1 MERFDPRMDFPPVD
15 HALDNGLLAVGG
27 DLSVPRLITAYR
39 RGIFPWY
46 GPGDPILWWSPDPRL
61 VLLPQWLHVPRS
73 LRRVLNQQRF
83 AFSLDRDFEAVIR
96 GCAETRRGDGTWLVP
111 EMVAGYIKLHQ
122 AGYAH
127 SLEVWRQGQLA
138 GGIYGVA
145 LGHCFF
151 GESMFT
157 RVPDAGKAG
166 LVKLV
171 EWLACQGFELID
183 CQVTTAHLL
192 RFGAREI
199 RRGAFLARLAHALH
213 APDRIGPWEFQNL
226 SRC

>member
-1 MERFDPRMDFPPVD
+1 MDFPPVD
-15 HALDNGLLAVGG
+15 HALNNGLLAVGG
-27 DLSVPRLITAYR
+27 DLSPPRLINAYR

-61 VLLPQWLHVPRS
+61 VLLPEWLHVPRS
-73 LRRVLNQQRF
+73 LRRVLNQKRF

-96 GCAETRRGDGTWLVP
+96 GCAEARRDDGTWLVP
-111 EMVAGYIKLHQ
+111 DMVAAYIKLHQ

-127 SLEVWRQGQLA
+127 SLEVWQQGRLA

-145 LGHCFF
+145 MGRCFF

-157 RVPDAGKAG
+157 RIPEASKAG
-166 LVKLV
+166 LVMLV
-171 EWLACQGFELID
+171 RWLARQDFELID
-183 CQVTTAHLL
+183 CQVTTEHLL

-199 RRGAFLARLAHALH
+199 RRGEFLARLAHALH
-213 APDRIGPWEFQNL
+213 TPDRMGRWAFQF
-226 SRC
+226 

>member
-1 MERFDPRMDFPPVD
+1 MDFPPVD
-15 HALDNGLLAVGG
+15 HALNNGLLAVGG
-27 DLSVPRLITAYR
+27 DLSPPRLINAYR

-61 VLLPQWLHVPRS
+61 VLLPEWLHVPRS
-73 LRRVLNQQRF
+73 LRRVLNQKRF

-96 GCAETRRGDGTWLVP
+96 GCAEARRDDGTWLVP
-111 EMVAGYIKLHQ
+111 DMVAAYIKLHQ

-127 SLEVWRQGQLA
+127 SLEVWQQGRLA

-145 LGHCFF
+145 MGRCFF

-157 RVPDAGKAG
+157 RIPEASKAG
-166 LVKLV
+166 LVMLV
-171 EWLACQGFELID
+171 RWLARQDFELID
-183 CQVTTAHLL
+183 CQVTTEHLL

-199 RRGAFLARLAHALH
+199 RRGEFLARLAHALRT
-213 APDRIGPWEFQNL
+213 PDRMGRWAFQF
-226 SRC
+226 

>member
-1 MERFDPRMDFPPVD
+1 MVERFDQRMDFPPVD

-27 DLSVPRLITAYR
+27 DLSIPRLITAYR

-61 VLLPQWLHVPRS
+61 VLLPSWLHVPRS
-73 LRRVLNQQRF
+73 LRRVLNQRRF
-83 AFSLDRDFEAVIR
+83 TFSLDRDFEAVIH
-96 GCAETRRGDGTWLVP
+96 GCAGARRDDGTWLVP
-111 EMVAGYIKLHQ
+111 EMVAAYIKLHR

-127 SLEVWRQGQLA
+127 SLEVWRQGRLA

-145 LGHCFF
+145 LGNCFF

-157 RVPDAGKAG
+157 RVPDASKAG
-166 LVKLV
+166 LVALV
-171 EWLACQGFELID
+171 GWLGSRGFELID
-183 CQVTTAHLL
+183 CQVTTEHLL

-199 RRGAFLARLAHALH
+199 RRGAFLERLEHALR
-213 APDRIGPWEFQNL
+213 APDRIGRWEF
-226 SRC
+226 RI

>member
-1 MERFDPRMDFPPVD
+1 MEWLDSRMDFPPVD
-15 HALDNGLLAVGG
+15 HALNNGLLAVGG
-27 DLSVPRLITAYR
+27 DLSPPRLINAYR

-61 VLLPQWLHVPRS
+61 VLLPEWLHVPRS
-73 LRRVLNQQRF
+73 LRRVLNQKRF

-96 GCAETRRGDGTWLVP
+96 GCAEARRDDGTWLVP
-111 EMVAGYIKLHQ
+111 DMVAAYIKLHQ

-127 SLEVWRQGQLA
+127 SLEVWQQGRLA

-145 LGHCFF
+145 MGRCFF

-157 RVPDAGKAG
+157 RIPEASKAG
-166 LVKLV
+166 LVMLV
-171 EWLACQGFELID
+171 RWLARQDFELID
-183 CQVTTAHLL
+183 CQVTTEHLL

-199 RRGAFLARLAHALH
+199 RRGEFLARLAHALRT
-213 APDRIGPWEFQNL
+213 PDRMGRWAFQF
-226 SRC
+226 

>member
-1 MERFDPRMDFPPVD
+1 MDFPPVD

-27 DLSVPRLITAYR
+27 DLNVPRLLAAYR

-73 LRRVLNQQRF
+73 LRRVLNQDRF
-83 AFSLDRDFEAVIR
+83 TFSLDRDFETVIR
-96 GCAETRRGDGTWLVP
+96 GCAEARRGDGTWLVP
-111 EMVAGYIKLHQ
+111 EMIAAYIDLHR

-127 SLEVWRQGQLA
+127 SMEVWREERLA
-138 GGIYGVA
+138 GGVYGVA
-145 LGHCFF
+145 LGNCFF

-157 RVPDAGKAG
+157 RVSEAGKAG

-171 EWLACQGFELID
+171 GWLADRGFDLID
-183 CQVTTAHLL
+183 CQVTTEHLL

-199 RRGAFLARLAHALH
+199 RRGAFLERLAHALH
-213 APDRIGPWEFQNL
+213 APDRVGRWEFQP
-226 SRC
+226 

>member
-1 MERFDPRMDFPPVD
+1 MDFPPVD
-15 HALDNGLLAVGG
+15 HALNNGLLAVGG
-27 DLSVPRLITAYR
+27 DLSPPRLINAYR

-61 VLLPQWLHVPRS
+61 VLLPEWLHVPRS
-73 LRRVLNQQRF
+73 LRRVLNQKRF

-96 GCAETRRGDGTWLVP
+96 GCAEARRDDGTWLVP
-111 EMVAGYIKLHQ
+111 DMVAAYIKLHQ

-127 SLEVWRQGQLA
+127 SLEVWQQGRLA

-145 LGHCFF
+145 MGRCFF

-157 RVPDAGKAG
+157 RIPEASKAG
-166 LVKLV
+166 LVMLV
-171 EWLACQGFELID
+171 RWLARQDFELID
-183 CQVTTAHLL
+183 CQVTTEHLL

-199 RRGAFLARLAHALH
+199 RRGEFLARLAHALRT
-213 APDRIGPWEFQNL
+213 PDRMGRWAFQV
-226 SRC
+226 

>member
-1 MERFDPRMDFPPVD
+1 MVERFDQRMDFPPVD

-27 DLSVPRLITAYR
+27 DLSIPRLITAYR

-61 VLLPQWLHVPRS
+61 VLLPSWLHVPRS
-73 LRRVLNQQRF
+73 LRRVLNQRRF
-83 AFSLDRDFEAVIR
+83 TFSLDRDFEAVIH
-96 GCAETRRGDGTWLVP
+96 GCAGARRDDGTWLVP
-111 EMVAGYIKLHQ
+111 EMVAAYIKLHR

-127 SLEVWRQGQLA
+127 SLEVWRQGRLA

-145 LGHCFF
+145 LGNCFF

-157 RVPDAGKAG
+157 RVPDASKAG
-166 LVKLV
+166 LVALV
-171 EWLACQGFELID
+171 GWLGSRGFELID
-183 CQVTTAHLL
+183 CQVTTEHLL

-199 RRGAFLARLAHALH
+199 RRGAFLERLERALR
-213 APDRIGPWEFQNL
+213 APDRIGRWEF
-226 SRC
+226 RI

>member
-1 MERFDPRMDFPPVD
+1 MERFGQGMDFPPVD

-61 VLLPQWLHVPRS
+61 VLLPVWLHVPRS

-83 AFSLDRDFEAVIR
+83 AFSLDRDFEGVIR
-96 GCAETRRGDGTWLVP
+96 GCAEARRDDGTWLVP
-111 EMVAGYIKLHQ
+111 EMVAGYLELHQ

-127 SLEVWRQGQLA
+127 SLEVWRQGRLA

-145 LGHCFF
+145 LGNCFF

-157 RVPDAGKAG
+157 RVPDASKAG
-166 LVKLV
+166 LVELV
-171 EWLACQGFELID
+171 RWLACQGFELID

-199 RRGAFLARLAHALH
+199 RRGEFLARLEHALR
-213 APDRIGPWEFQNL
+213 APDRIGRWEFQI
-226 SRC
+226 

>member
-1 MERFDPRMDFPPVD
+1 MDFPPVD

-27 DLSVPRLITAYR
+27 DLSLPRLITAYR

-61 VLLPQWLHVPRS
+61 VLLPEWLHVPRS
-73 LRRVLNQQRF
+73 LRRVLNRERF
-83 AFSLDRDFEAVIR
+83 AFSLDRDFESVIR
-96 GCAETRRGDGTWLVP
+96 GCAEARRAEGTWLVP
-111 EMVAGYIKLHQ
+111 EMIAGYLALHR

-127 SLEVWRQGQLA
+127 SLEVWCQGRLA

-145 LGHCFF
+145 LGNCFF
-151 GESMFT
+151 GESMFS
-157 RVPDAGKAG
+157 RVADASKAG

-171 EWLACQGFELID
+171 GWLARRGFELVD
-183 CQVTTAHLL
+183 CQVTTAHLV

-199 RRGAFLARLAHALH
+199 RRGEFLARLEHALR
-213 APDRIGPWEFQNL
+213 AADRIGRWEFGP
-226 SRC
+226 

>member
-1 MERFDPRMDFPPVD
+1 MVERFDQRMDFPPVD

-27 DLSVPRLITAYR
+27 DLSIPRLITAYR

-61 VLLPQWLHVPRS
+61 VLLPSWLHVPRS
-73 LRRVLNQQRF
+73 LRRVLNQRRF
-83 AFSLDRDFEAVIR
+83 AFSLDRDFEAVIH
-96 GCAETRRGDGTWLVP
+96 GCAGARRDDGTWLVP
-111 EMVAGYIKLHQ
+111 EMVAAYIKLHR

-127 SLEVWRQGQLA
+127 SLEVWRQGRLA

-145 LGHCFF
+145 LGNCFF

-157 RVPDAGKAG
+157 RVPDASKAG
-166 LVKLV
+166 LVALV
-171 EWLACQGFELID
+171 GWLGSRGFELID
-183 CQVTTAHLL
+183 CQVTTEHLL

-199 RRGAFLARLAHALH
+199 RRGAFLERLERALR
-213 APDRIGPWEFQNL
+213 APDRIGRWEF
-226 SRC
+226 RI